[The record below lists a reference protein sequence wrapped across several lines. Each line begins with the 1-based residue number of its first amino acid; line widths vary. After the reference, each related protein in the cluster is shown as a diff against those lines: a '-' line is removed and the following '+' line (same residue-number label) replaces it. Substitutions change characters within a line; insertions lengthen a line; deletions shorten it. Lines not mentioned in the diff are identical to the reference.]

1 MKRIIAF
8 ALLFILCSSFFVA
21 QRDTI
26 NAFPI
31 ERNFLINPTAA
42 YFENAVYA
50 LGRLYGV
57 KQDPEILK
65 EYDKLFSTKDTF
77 CIVLMYHNIYTN
89 KKINAYD
96 TSEEDF
102 KKHIAI
108 LKQYGFESVTLE
120 DLYDFVKLNKKIPER
135 SVIFTFDDGFK
146 SVVNAS
152 NILKE
157 NGYSGVASLIVG
169 YIGSSWEVNDSEI
182 NELIKNNFE
191 ISLHSYKL
199 HNIYPDLLK
208 RKDYKRMEDDIKAS
222 KKHFEDIFKTEPIA
236 FTYPEGIFDKKIKNI
251 LEGMDF
257 KIGFGLYKKSVNKYG
272 DDPLYIS
279 RIEISE
285 RTKYANPNRFEELIK
300 EIINLNK

>member
-1 MKRIIAF
+1 MI
-8 ALLFILCSSFFVA
+8 SFF
-21 QRDTI
+21 
-26 NAFPI
+26 
-31 ERNFLINPTAA
+31 
-42 YFENAVYA
+42 Y
-50 LGRLYGV
+50 
-57 KQDPEILK
+57 
-65 EYDKLFSTKDTF
+65 KDTF
-77 CIVLMYHNIYTN
+77 CVVLMYHNIYKD

-96 TSEEDF
+96 ASEEDL

-199 HNIYPDLLK
+199 HNSYPKLLAN
-208 RKDYKRMEDDIKAS
+208 KDYKRIENDINAS
-222 KKHFEDIFKTEPIA
+222 
-236 FTYPEGIFDKKIKNI
+236 KNI
-251 LEGMDF
+251 L
-257 KIGFGLYKKSVNKYG
+257 KIDLKQNPLHLLILKAYSIRKSK
-272 DDPLYIS
+272 I
-279 RIEISE
+279 
-285 RTKYANPNRFEELIK
+285 F
-300 EIINLNK
+300 